1 LFSNRRQLQ
10 IEWGQC
16 DPAGIVFFPRYF
28 EMFDA
33 ATAALFAAATG
44 ISKAQMIADYDIIGI
59 PMIKSEASYAAPC
72 RFGDAIEIVTR
83 ITSIGRSSI
92 AIEHRLSRGVDV
104 SVEAREWRVWTGRD
118 AAGVLASM
126 EIPAAVRSA
135 LSTSNS
141 RESV

>member
-33 ATAALFAAATG
+33 ATAALFAAATS

-92 AIEHRLSRGVDV
+92 AIEHRLSRGADV
-104 SVEAREWRVWTGRD
+104 SVEAREWRVWTGRN

-135 LSTSNS
+135 LATSIS